1 MSKLY
6 PVVLLLFCFT
16 HVSEADDVKV
26 NAAKVQIIQ
35 IEKAVQTYYIQNGEY
50 PKELKELEKGNPPFV
65 KPGSLIDPWKN
76 PYKYDA
82 EGPKNDNMKPDIWTV
97 TPDKKTIG
105 NWPEK
110 K

>member
-1 MSKLY
+1 MSKLI
-6 PVVLLLFCFT
+6 PVVLLSFCFAG
-16 HVSEADDVKV
+16 VGRADDVKI
-26 NAAKVQIIQ
+26 KVAEAQIAEID
-35 IEKAVQTYYIQNGEY
+35 KAVQVYYIQNGEY
-50 PKELKELEKGNPPFV
+50 PKELKELEKGDRPFV

-82 EGPKNDNMKPDIWTV
+82 AGPKNDNMKPDIWTV